1 MSDAESVDSA
11 EDAVEAKLQAFVDA
25 IEDSETYQQ
34 FVEASEQLETD
45 REAMELLETYQQKQQ
60 QLQENFD
67 QALMAELQELQAD
80 LSNNET
86 IQQHRAAQSE
96 LIELLQETNEVISE
110 SIGMEFAQSSGGGC
124 C

>member
-1 MSDAESVDSA
+1 MSDAESVDTA

-25 IEDSETYQQ
+25 VENSETYQQ
-34 FVEASEQLETD
+34 FVEASEQLEAD
-45 REAMELLETYQQKQQ
+45 QEATELLETYQQKQQ
-60 QLQENFD
+60 QLEENFD
-67 QALMAELQELQAD
+67 QELMAELQELQSD

-96 LIELLQETNEVISE
+96 LIELLQQTNDVISE
-110 SIGMEFAQSSGGGC
+110 PIGMEFAQTPGGGC